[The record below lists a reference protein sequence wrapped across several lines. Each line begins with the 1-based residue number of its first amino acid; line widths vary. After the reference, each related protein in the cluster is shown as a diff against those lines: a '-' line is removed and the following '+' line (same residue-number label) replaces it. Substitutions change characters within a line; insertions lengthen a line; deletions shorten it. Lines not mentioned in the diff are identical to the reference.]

1 MALGGKKLHEVMMP
15 LGDMPYHLNN
25 FTSVWTVEMLSC
37 LDGILQCYIDI
48 SFGIVYVL
56 MHICIIVKQTRC
68 VQYYELRLV
77 YLGM

>member
-1 MALGGKKLHEVMMP
+1 MALGGKKLHEVMML

-37 LDGILQCYIDI
+37 LDGILRCYIDI
-48 SFGIVYVL
+48 SFGIVYAL
-56 MHICIIVKQTRC
+56 MLICIIVKQTRC